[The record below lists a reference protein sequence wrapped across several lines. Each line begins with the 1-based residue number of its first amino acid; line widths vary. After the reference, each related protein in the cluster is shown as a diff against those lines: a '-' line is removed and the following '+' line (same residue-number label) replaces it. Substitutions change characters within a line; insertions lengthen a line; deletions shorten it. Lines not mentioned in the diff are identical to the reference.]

1 VTYDTKIKYGIHED
15 VANKIILVDGIA
27 RSGKT
32 LFNSIIPSL
41 ENVEHTRPFILLE
54 QMIPAV
60 AQGSINPQFAKA
72 FFRVH
77 INELA
82 YNNLLSRNMNFRIDD
97 MTGITNFKEPN
108 IYFRRLFRE
117 EGDGIIE
124 ELRQHKL
131 YFTFRTHE
139 ILPNLEYFN
148 MLDINYYML
157 ALFRNPVDLV
167 HSYWKRGWGDRFGND
182 PRAFTLTIDYKEKQ
196 VPWYCA
202 GFEGEWLSMNSMER
216 CVRSIIFLIQES
228 IDQYKK
234 APNKERIHLMTF
246 EGFIRNPKQEIKKI
260 CAFLG
265 TQETIYTEHFLRK
278 DIRLSVL
285 KPDKRKLRIE
295 DIKSNA
301 NNKLFDKLMELTKE
315 YESTFYNLQSL

>member
-1 VTYDTKIKYGIHED
+1 MKYGVHED
-15 VANKIILVDGIA
+15 IANKIILVDGIG
-27 RSGKT
+27 RSGKS
-32 LFNSIIPSL
+32 LFNNIIPSL
-41 ENVEHTRPFILLE
+41 ENVEHTCHFNVLE
-54 QMIPAV
+54 QILPAI
-60 AQGSINPQFAKA
+60 AQGSVSPQFAKA
-72 FFRVH
+72 FFRTH

-97 MTGITNFKEPN
+97 MTGIMNFKEPN

-148 MLDINYYML
+148 MLEINYYML

-196 VPWYCA
+196 VPWFCA
-202 GFEGEWLSMNSMER
+202 GFEGEWLSLNSMER
-216 CVRSIIFLIQES
+216 CILAIIILIQKSVE
-228 IDQYKK
+228 QYKK
-234 APNKERIHLMTF
+234 VNDKKRIYLLKF
-246 EGFIRNPKQEIKKI
+246 EEFINDPDGKIKKI
-260 CAFLG
+260 SSFLG
-265 TQETIYTEHFLRK
+265 TKETIYTEHFLRK

-285 KPDKRKLRIE
+285 KPDKRKIE
-295 DIKSNA
+295 DIKSNT
-301 NNKLFDKLMELTKE
+301 NSKLFDKLMELTKE